1 MNVFQILQKNSEN
14 FIIPQLNNFVFQQT
28 VLLKIYFEK
37 WLRIKSINNR
47 ISNQKFYFF
56 TPISRGEITENYG
69 IFPWKN

>member
-56 TPISRGEITENYG
+56 TPISSGEITENYG
-69 IFPWKN
+69 ISPWKN